1 MPDWMKRGWS
11 SIRTLQG
18 ASSKGKSGKT
28 NQLSLSENLPKRST
42 IISRKILMTSSTGIS
57 EIQVLLF
64 LKKKYR
70 PQISGAAYKLAGNRP
85 DFSEAPDGFM
95 MMGLDREEYEE
106 YRLQEKMLDLN
117 WRSTVSQFETELEQ
131 FLIYLWTWFPLFVE
145 YSELDLE
152 AINPDDMELIID
164 FNNLT
169 WLDVSS

>member
-1 MPDWMKRGWS
+1 
-11 SIRTLQG
+11 
-18 ASSKGKSGKT
+18 
-28 NQLSLSENLPKRST
+28 
-42 IISRKILMTSSTGIS
+42 
-57 EIQVLLF
+57 
-64 LKKKYR
+64 
-70 PQISGAAYKLAGNRP
+70 
-85 DFSEAPDGFM
+85 M